1 MVEQRTENPRV
12 GGSIPP
18 LAILSNISIDA
29 GFAAPRPPPLVTG
42 GVRAG
47 YGATGS
53 GDRAVAAGGGHM
65 NINGLI
71 SSETSV
77 ILSTGSPARRACS
90 RIASG
95 LGASYSQ

>member
-18 LAILSNISIDA
+18 LAILATSASTPVCRTALTPSSDGRVRTGYDA
-29 GFAAPRPPPLVTG
+29 TA
-42 GVRAG
+42 
-47 YGATGS
+47 S
-53 GDRAVAAGGGHM
+53 GDRAGRRRRGHV

>member
-18 LAILSNISIDA
+18 LAILSNISNDA
-29 GFAAPRPPPLVTG
+29 GFAAPRSPALVTG
-42 GVRAG
+42 GCGPATAPRAP
-47 YGATGS
+47 AT
-53 GDRAVAAGGGHM
+53 APVAAGGGHM

-95 LGASYSQ
+95 LGAAYSH